1 MTNPR
6 DPKVIAR
13 EMVSYGETL
22 ADQALSEMSS
32 EECVVMVRDFCSVMN
47 EWQPVIAESDNPIEI
62 ALHSLTIAEM
72 FRKAFVKAYQ
82 HTDARVSAVEAL
94 KRAFGESDT

>member
-13 EMVSYGETL
+13 EIVGYGETL

-32 EECVVMVRDFCSVMN
+32 EECVVPWSETF
-47 EWQPVIAESDNPIEI
+47 
-62 ALHSLTIAEM
+62 
-72 FRKAFVKAYQ
+72 
-82 HTDARVSAVEAL
+82 ARS
-94 KRAFGESDT
+94 